1 MVRKLIK
8 PTEQE
13 LMDKARII
21 YPMLTY
27 YKDANLGGSK
37 QIQGELK
44 FYNMAH
50 GAMIT
55 DGWGGSVYS
64 RGHWA
69 EILSKYGEQIKKTF
83 KMKLNFL
90 N

>member
-1 MVRKLIK
+1 MTRKLIE
-8 PTEQE
+8 PREEE
-13 LMDKARII
+13 LMDKAQRF
-21 YPMLTY
+21 YPMHTY

-44 FYNMAH
+44 FYNMSH
-50 GAMIT
+50 GPMIT

-69 EILSKYGEQIKKTF
+69 EILTEDKTQIKKTF